1 MICHEPAPPPPVE
14 RQAYTPTTRPGSRAR
29 DGLMGDGRP
38 VIDLFGRGFVLLRLG
53 ASPPRAQNLEHAA
66 AARGV
71 PLKTMVVADPDIAEL
86 YETALVLVRPDG
98 HVAWRGQAPP
108 DDAVQIIDR
117 VRGAL

>member
-1 MICHEPAPPPPVE
+1 
-14 RQAYTPTTRPGSRAR
+14 TPTTRPGARAP

-53 ASPPRAQNLEHAA
+53 ASPPRARNLEDAA

-71 PLKTMVVADPDIAEL
+71 PLRTMVVADPEIAEL